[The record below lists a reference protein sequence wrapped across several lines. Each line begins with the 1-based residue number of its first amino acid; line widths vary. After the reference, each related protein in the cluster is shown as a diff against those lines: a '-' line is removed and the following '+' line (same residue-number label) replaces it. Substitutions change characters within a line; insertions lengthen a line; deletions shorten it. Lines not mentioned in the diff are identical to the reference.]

1 MGVIVQSFQASLP
14 LDLFTRLQRLR
25 RRYAPVLQAAAQGD
39 FADEVR
45 LHSLTR
51 RLGRILAEAA
61 HMSVEE
67 RGGLRML
74 ELSLAVDG
82 LFPELRPWNQ
92 RAALYHR
99 PPTRMAQ

>member
-1 MGVIVQSFQASLP
+1 MAVVVQSLQATLP

-25 RRYAPVLQAAAQGD
+25 RRYAPVLSAAAAGD

-45 LHSLTR
+45 LQALSR
-51 RLGRILAEAA
+51 RVGRILAEAA
-61 HMSVEE
+61 RMSVEE
-67 RGGLRML
+67 RGGMRML

-92 RAALYHR
+92 RAALNHR
-99 PPTRMAQ
+99 PPARMAR